1 MGVSGSGKSVIGRIL
16 ADRMGAVFADG
27 DDFHPPENRAKM
39 TAGTPLTDEDRR
51 PWLERLRSEIIE
63 ATPPGGHAVVACS
76 ALKRSYRAILQ
87 NGDADVLIVHL
98 HGTPELI
105 HSRMAARR
113 GHFMPL
119 DLLRSQLATL
129 EFPGEGEA
137 MIVDISGTPE
147 EIAESILASP
157 RFTSSTR

>member
-1 MGVSGSGKSVIGRIL
+1 M
-16 ADRMGAVFADG
+16 DAVFADG

-39 TAGTPLTDEDRR
+39 TAGIPLTDDDRR
-51 PWLERLRSEIIE
+51 PWLERLRREIIE
-63 ATPPGGHAVVACS
+63 ATPPGKHAVVACS

-87 NGDADVLIVHL
+87 NGDPDVLVAHL

-129 EFPGEGEA
+129 ELPGRDEA
-137 MIVDISGTPE
+137 LIVDIAGTPE
-147 EIAESILASP
+147 EIAESILAAPSFAARRIRP
-157 RFTSSTR
+157 S